1 MQQSLE
7 NLDKIISIL
16 QPYEDTAVHHFG
28 FPVLTLLLLIPFIA
42 AIGLWLINDPKKVK
56 YYALAGGIL
65 ELILSLILLLNF
77 DPKLDGFQFVEQLV
91 WISSLDINYLLA
103 IDGISVLFFP
113 LTALLFCA
121 VIISS
126 WNIVHNMQQLYFTLL
141 LILLG
146 ATMGIFM
153 AMDTILFFLFWELTL
168 LPIYFLINLF
178 GSGPNRRHAATK
190 YTILMLV
197 SGIPILFAFIYS
209 ALQYGEINGQISFS
223 MLDLLK
229 VTLPGEAQT
238 IIFFL
243 LLIGFGFKA
252 PIFPFHTW
260 LPTVAMEG
268 PIGITAIMT
277 GLKLGAYG
285 LIRFMVPIAPEAAQE
300 YHWLLA
306 GIGLTGVL
314 YGAIV
319 AISQTNI
326 RRMLAFSSI
335 SHVGLVILGVS
346 AFSIQGI
353 QGAIIQ
359 LVNFTVVAGG
369 LYLIT
374 GFLQH
379 RTGSSDIISLGGTA
393 KNMPLLTTFFFIF
406 GLASLGVPGTNGFIS
421 EHLIL
426 FSAMQTHSGAGIAAL
441 IGIILTAGYFF
452 RIYQQAFYGPIT
464 RPEIKH
470 GVDLLPRELSL
481 ILVLTTVI
489 FIIGLAPNSVL
500 SLIEPS
506 SKEWLNYLCR

>member
-1 MQQSLE
+1 MQQPIE
-7 NLDKIISIL
+7 NLSNIL
-16 QPYEDTAVHHFG
+16 QQNSGISEHSFG
-28 FPVLTLLLLIPFIA
+28 FPILTLLLLLPFISA
-42 AIGLWLINDPKKVK
+42 LGLWLIKDPKNAKFF
-56 YYALAGGIL
+56 ALAGGLL
-65 ELILSLILLLNF
+65 ELFFSLILLLNF
-77 DPKLDGFQFVEQLV
+77 DSQLNGYQFVEKLV
-91 WISSLDINYLLA
+91 WISSLDIQYLVA
-103 IDGISVLFFP
+103 VDGISILFFP
-113 LTALLFCA
+113 LSALLFCA

-126 WNIVHNMQQLYFTLL
+126 WNTVHNMQRLYFSMLL
-141 LILLG
+141 LLLG

-153 AMDTILFFLFWELTL
+153 ALDTILFFLFWELTL

-209 ALQYGEINGQISFS
+209 ALQYAEINGQLSFS
-223 MLDLLK
+223 MLDLLS
-229 VTLPGEAQT
+229 VSLPIEVQT
-238 IIFFL
+238 TVFFL

-285 LIRFMVPIAPEAAQE
+285 LIRFMIPLAPDAALE

-306 GIGLTGVL
+306 GIGLIGVL
-314 YGAIV
+314 YGAVV

-335 SHVGLVILGVS
+335 SHVGLVILGIS

-359 LVNFTVVAGG
+359 LLNFTVVASG

-374 GFLQH
+374 GFLHH
-379 RTGSSDIISLGGTA
+379 RTGSSDILNLGGSA
-393 KNMPLLTTFFFIF
+393 KTMPLMTTFFFIF

-426 FSAMQTHSGAGIAAL
+426 FSAIQTHSGAGFAAL
-441 IGIILTAGYFF
+441 FGIILTAGYFF
-452 RIYQQAFYGPIT
+452 RIYQHAFYGPIKN
-464 RPEIKH
+464 PVIEQS
-470 GVDLLPRELSL
+470 VDLLPRELSL
-481 ILVLTTVI
+481 ILVLCSII
-489 FIIGLAPNSVL
+489 FIIGLVPNSVL
-500 SLIEPS
+500 SIIETS
-506 SKEWLNYLCR
+506 SHEWLHFMGR